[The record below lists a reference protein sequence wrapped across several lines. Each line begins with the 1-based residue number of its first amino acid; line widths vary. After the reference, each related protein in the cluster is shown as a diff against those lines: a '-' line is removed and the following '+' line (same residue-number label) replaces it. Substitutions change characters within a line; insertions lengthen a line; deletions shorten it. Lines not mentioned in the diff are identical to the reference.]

1 MRFKMAVPSAVL
13 KPMKICPA
21 ISLSGVRRPFNEDDI
36 ASKDDAIDSKS
47 ISGHAQV
54 DTVMPLTVMGV
65 GVVELTARIKV
76 TDVRLEA
83 RGSILFKKIH
93 FFL

>member
-1 MRFKMAVPSAVL
+1 
-13 KPMKICPA
+13 
-21 ISLSGVRRPFNEDDI
+21 
-36 ASKDDAIDSKS
+36 
-47 ISGHAQV
+47 
-54 DTVMPLTVMGV
+54 MPLTVMGV

-83 RGSILFKKIH
+83 RGSILFKKIN